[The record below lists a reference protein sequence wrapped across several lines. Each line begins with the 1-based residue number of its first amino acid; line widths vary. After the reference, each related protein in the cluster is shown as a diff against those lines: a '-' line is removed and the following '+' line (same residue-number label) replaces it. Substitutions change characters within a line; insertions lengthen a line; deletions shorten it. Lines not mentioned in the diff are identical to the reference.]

1 MNVRGQRE
9 WQVNQLSRNDL
20 HVNLRGW
27 LTCPCIDS
35 LTHSGNPCLGLAM
48 ETRGRPE
55 GRLSPGF
62 LQRFVPAG
70 WGLEHLRV
78 GTSRGPPHLPERHRP
93 PGGGREEQAPS
104 VQACPAR
111 SSWDLPHVAPLSPA
125 GPGFLTGSPTRSPV
139 PSAPL
144 CPHLP
149 AGTAAPPASAEVASA
164 GSIKRSTRTLQ
175 LFRLSQH
182 PFNVHSGSTYFLR
195 GTV

>member
-9 WQVNQLSRNDL
+9 WQVNQLSRNGL
-20 HVNLRGW
+20 HLNLRGW

-55 GRLSPGF
+55 GRLSPAVCPC
-62 LQRFVPAG
+62 R
-70 WGLEHLRV
+70 LRT
-78 GTSRGPPHLPERHRP
+78 GAPQSGHLPGPSP
-93 PGGGREEQAPS
+93 PARKAQAAGGGVGGGPEEQAPP
-104 VQACPAR
+104 VHACPAR

-149 AGTAAPPASAEVASA
+149 AGTAALPASSEVASA
-164 GSIKRSTRTLQ
+164 GSIKRSMRTLQ

-182 PFNVHSGSTYFLR
+182 PFNIHSGST
-195 GTV
+195 